1 MRLRKAVVLPWLEM
15 DVAATSPLP
24 EELSMVEEV
33 EVGAQRKDARTI
45 VGRYNYWDYL
55 FICCIL
61 VPTLK

>member
-1 MRLRKAVVLPWLEM
+1 MRKAVVLPWWEM

-45 VGRYNYWDYL
+45 VGRYYYWNYL
-55 FICCIL
+55 
-61 VPTLK
+61 

>member
-1 MRLRKAVVLPWLEM
+1 MMLSKSWWEM

-45 VGRYNYWDYL
+45 VGRLLYWNL
-55 FICCIL
+55 LLCICIL
-61 VPTLK
+61 VPT